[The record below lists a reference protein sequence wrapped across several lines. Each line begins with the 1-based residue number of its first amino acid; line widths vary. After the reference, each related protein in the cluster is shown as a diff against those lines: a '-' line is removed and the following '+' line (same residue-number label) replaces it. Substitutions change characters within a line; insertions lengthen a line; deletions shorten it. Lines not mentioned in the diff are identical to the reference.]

1 METLFNT
8 KVEHEKEAIG
18 KVQGELPGWLSG
30 TLVRTGPGKWQL
42 DDQFALNHFLD
53 GFAMMLRFEFDQL
66 NQTVT
71 GRSRYLR
78 SEAYEKGCCQKRPVF
93 TEFGTQ
99 AYPDQSKSFLAR
111 AFGKLVPSD
120 LTDNDISNIY
130 KINDNEIYMTTESC
144 NIWQIDPH
152 SLDSLQKVRF
162 PFVLLF
168 TVSARSVQLPL
179 GRLLAHCSSV
189 SSSKS
194 NQILSLSL
202 HHYRSIWTSGPAFR

>member
-162 PFVLLF
+162 PFVYRFSAFRCLWPDYWLIAVQFQAQNLTRFSLF
-168 TVSARSVQLPL
+168 
-179 GRLLAHCSSV
+179 
-189 SSSKS
+189 
-194 NQILSLSL
+194 
-202 HHYRSIWTSGPAFR
+202 HHSRSIWTSGPAFR